1 MRTLREMAGDAPIC
15 MFYFYSD
22 DCAPCHTLRQKLKE
36 LFENEFPDIPFHL
49 LEGKSNTELMQHH
62 MIVSFPTAV
71 LWADGREYR
80 RYSVY
85 TSVAAIREDLL
96 RLRELMA

>member
-22 DCAPCHTLRQKLKE
+22 DCAPCHTLRKKLKE
-36 LFENEFPDIPFHL
+36 LFETEFPEIPFYL
-49 LEGKSNTELMQHH
+49 LEGKSHAELMQQH

-85 TSVAAIREDLL
+85 TSVAVIRDDLL
-96 RLRELMA
+96 RLKELMA